1 MAIQRIGEKLI
12 KRSFFVERDDYELLV
27 KYSELKN
34 QSISAT
40 FRELMSQSRKH
51 TLGRIEK
58 IEQEKFLV
66 QEAIRKHEAEAS
78 TQENTE
84 SESKLDQFADYRALD
99 QTDNHLPVAAN
110 FRQQKSTS
118 PGALPVT
125 LPITKSNTDPS

>member
-40 FRELMSQSRKH
+40 LRDLMSQSRKH

-58 IEQEKFLV
+58 IEQEKLLV
-66 QEAIRKHEAEAS
+66 QEAIRKHEAEVS
-78 TQENTE
+78 VQDDTNP
-84 SESKLDQFADYRALD
+84 ESKPDQFADYRA
-99 QTDNHLPVAAN
+99 
-110 FRQQKSTS
+110 
-118 PGALPVT
+118 PGQDDSFP
-125 LPITKSNTDPS
+125 PSGSQF

>member
-40 FRELMSQSRKH
+40 LRELMSQSRKH

-58 IEQEKFLV
+58 IEQEKLLV

-78 TQENTE
+78 AQENTK
-84 SESKLDQFADYRALD
+84 SESKPDQFADYRAPD
-99 QTDNHLPVAAN
+99 QADSFP
-110 FRQQKSTS
+110 SS
-118 PGALPVT
+118 
-125 LPITKSNTDPS
+125 SNQF